1 MRPKAEVASHV
12 KVRRAKSSVP
22 EQAPNHR
29 QRRDQQHA
37 HDDAA
42 GPIRFKCSLLAFP
55 ISAHSLVDLV
65 AVAPIFRR

>member
-12 KVRRAKSSVP
+12 KVLRAKSSVP

-29 QRRDQQHA
+29 ERRDQQHA

-42 GPIRFKCSLLAFP
+42 ADAL
-55 ISAHSLVDLV
+55 
-65 AVAPIFRR
+65 